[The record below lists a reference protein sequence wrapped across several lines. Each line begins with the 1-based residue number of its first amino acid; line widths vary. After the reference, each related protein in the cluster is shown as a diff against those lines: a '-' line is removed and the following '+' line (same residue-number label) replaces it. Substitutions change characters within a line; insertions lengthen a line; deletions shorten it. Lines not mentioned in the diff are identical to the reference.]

1 MESVSIAAISSRTET
16 VKSGLVALLSATS
29 VHISQ
34 RRASSRPSEKC
45 NASCIM
51 AETRSFKDL
60 LDSDARAALHRT
72 RSVPAPRKS
81 KHAPRELSAHFP
93 VSRFKRISF
102 GSKRRETPRDPR
114 FQRYAG
120 HFNQGFFEQS
130 YGFIGSYMQNEV
142 ADLKAAL
149 KDERNPEARESLQ
162 RTLNRKKEA
171 LRRREDRNLMQEAK
185 KQLKDQERHMVQQG
199 KAPFFAKRRVIRMT
213 AMKLRLDKLQAEG
226 QVEHYEA
233 RKRKRSHQ
241 KEKMERLKM
250 ARTS

>member
-1 MESVSIAAISSRTET
+1 
-16 VKSGLVALLSATS
+16 
-29 VHISQ
+29 
-34 RRASSRPSEKC
+34 
-45 NASCIM
+45 
-51 AETRSFKDL
+51 
-60 LDSDARAALHRT
+60 
-72 RSVPAPRKS
+72 
-81 KHAPRELSAHFP
+81 
-93 VSRFKRISF
+93 
-102 GSKRRETPRDPR
+102 
-114 FQRYAG
+114 
-120 HFNQGFFEQS
+120 
-130 YGFIGSYMQNEV
+130 MQNEV

-171 LRRREDRNLMQEAK
+171 LRRREEEAK
-185 KQLKDQERHMVQQG
+185 KQVKDQERHMVQQG